1 MVICYLG
8 VGSNLGN
15 RRKNIKLAVK
25 LIQALKGTK
34 IIKASKLFES
44 FPCGGPAGQRK
55 YLNAALSISTNFSSL
70 NLLKKLKK
78 IEYEIGRVSTV
89 RFGPRVIDLDIL
101 LYGDR
106 VIRNKSLI
114 VPHPR
119 MFNRDFVIK
128 PLIEVLSSC
137 AGGRG

>member
-25 LIQALKGTK
+25 LIRALKDTQ

-44 FPCGGPAGQRK
+44 APCGGPAGQPD
-55 YLNAALSISTNFSSL
+55 YLNAALSISTNFSPL
-70 NLLKKLKK
+70 NLLKKLKR
-78 IEYEIGRVSTV
+78 IEKDLGRVPAA
-89 RFGPRVIDLDIL
+89 RFGARVIDLDIL

-106 VIRNKSLI
+106 VIRNKVLT

-119 MFNRDFVIK
+119 MFSRDFVIK
-128 PLIEVLSSC
+128 PLTEVL
-137 AGGRG
+137 

>member
-25 LIQALKGTK
+25 KIGTLKETR
-34 IIKASKLFES
+34 IIKTSKLLES
-44 FPCGGPAGQRK
+44 LPSGGPAGQPN
-55 YLNAALSISTNFSSL
+55 YLNAALKISTNFSPS

-78 IEYEIGRVSTV
+78 IEKELGRVPAV
-89 RFGPRVIDLDIL
+89 RFGARVMDLDIL

-106 VIRNKSLI
+106 RIRNNSLT

-128 PLIEVLSSC
+128 PLVEVL
-137 AGGRG
+137 

>member
-25 LIQALKGTK
+25 KIGTLKDTR
-34 IIKASKLFES
+34 IINASKLFES
-44 FPCGGPAGQRK
+44 LPSGGPAGQPN
-55 YLNAALSISTNFSSL
+55 YLNAALKVSTNFSPL

-78 IEYEIGRVSTV
+78 IEKELGRVPTV
-89 RFGPRVIDLDIL
+89 RFGPRIIDLDIL
-101 LYGDR
+101 LYGDKL
-106 VIRNKSLI
+106 IRNKHLV

-119 MFNRDFVIK
+119 MFARDFVIK
-128 PLIEVLSSC
+128 PLVEVL
-137 AGGRG
+137 